1 MTLNRNKTVFL
12 GAVGAVALAIG
23 GAYSMGI
30 LPGAAQDAAVLETE
44 HQQRSYALGM
54 SQANGFRKNSF
65 DVDVDL
71 FSQGLKDALAGGK
84 TLLTEEQSRVIVAAL
99 QGELKDRQIARQR
112 DEARTLGV
120 KNTGAGEAF
129 LAANKENEGVV
140 TLESGLQYKIL
151 KAGDG
156 KKPTINDIVVVNY
169 RGTLIDGTEFDSSQ
183 KRGPT
188 SLPVNKLIQGWS
200 DALQLMPVGSKWQLF
215 VPPNLAYGER
225 AMGRVI
231 GPNATL
237 IFEVELLGI
246 KEVAAQNDKRE
257 TVASSEKPRRSA
269 PSRSTATR

>member
-1 MTLNRNKTVFL
+1 MTVTRSKAIVL
-12 GAVGAVALAIG
+12 GAVSAMALAIG
-23 GAYSMGI
+23 GAYWMEL
-30 LPGAAQDAAVLETE
+30 LPVPTQDSDAFKTE
-44 HQQRSYALGM
+44 QQQRSYALGM
-54 SQANGFRKNSF
+54 SQANGFRKNAF

-71 FSQGLKDALAGGK
+71 FSQGLKDSLAGGK
-84 TLLTEEQSRVIVAAL
+84 TLLTEEQARVIVAAL
-99 QGELKDRQIARQR
+99 QGELKDKQIARQR
-112 DEARTLGV
+112 DEARALGV

-140 TLESGLQYKIL
+140 TLDSGLQYKIL

-156 KKPTINDIVVVNY
+156 PKPTINDIVVVNY

-200 DALQLMPVGSKWQLF
+200 DALQMMPIGSKWQLF

-225 AMGRVI
+225 PMGRVI

-237 IFEVELLGI
+237 IFDVELVGI
-246 KEVAAQNDKRE
+246 KEASAQNDKRE

-269 PSRSTATR
+269 TPRPTATR